1 MYNQLQDG
9 LFTDSQRRKYVQV
22 EILISDRCLATDI
35 LFVAAFCAADS
46 DSFCNADHD
55 GHLNPNRNTDAIA
68 YGNRDTHPNGNSHI
82 IWYINP

>member
-9 LFTDSQRRKYVQV
+9 FFTDSQRRKYVQV

-35 LFVAAFCAADS
+35 LFVAAFYAADS

-55 GHLNPNRNTDAIA
+55 GHRNSNCNTDTIA
-68 YGNRDTHPNGNSHI
+68 YGDRDVHPDGNSHI